1 MSADTA
7 RIDSLLEQMT
17 LEEKVSLTVGRD
29 SWTTNP
35 VERLGIPSL
44 WLSDGPTGLRKSRS
58 SDEIGIGGS
67 EPATCFPTASALASS
82 WDRDVMARVGK
93 AIGIE
98 AQSQGVQTL
107 LGPGLN
113 QKRSP
118 LGGRNFEY
126 LSEDPVLAAEMAAAF
141 VIAIQDEG
149 VGACPKHY
157 VANESETGR
166 MYVDTIIDER
176 TLRENY
182 LRPFEMVIEKSNPW
196 TIMESYNK
204 VNGEYVIESKRLLHD
219 ILHEEWGYRGI
230 VMSDWIATNDRVA
243 SMEAG
248 LHLQMPFGKT
258 EELVIAAVK
267 DGTLAESRLDE
278 IVREMLAYILKAD
291 AARKPATTFSE
302 DEHHQLARTIAA
314 ECVTL
319 LQNDGDLL
327 PLSPSAKVAVIGE
340 FAKSPR
346 YQGGGSS
353 MVMPTRIEN
362 LYAELSAIYGGNL
375 PYAAGYDGE
384 HTSDDLIAEAVET
397 ARDADIAVV
406 VIGLPDSYENEGAD
420 RQHIDLPDAHNAL
433 VSHIHQVQPNVVV
446 VLINGS
452 AVDLTWVSYVPAIVE
467 GWLTG
472 QAGGGAI
479 ADVLTGKVNPSGKLA
494 ETFPHRLEDTPA
506 YTSFWPDTNA
516 TIRFDE
522 GVFTG
527 YRWYDTRDIE
537 PMFPFGYGLSYTTF
551 EYSDL
556 RLSADRIGEDETL
569 DVKVTVTNT
578 GSRSGKE
585 VVQLYVHEHE
595 SRFPRAVRELKDFAK
610 VEIGAGESVD
620 VTLAVGGKDLAQ
632 WDVSVDGWV
641 VNTGEF
647 DVVVGSSS
655 RDLHLQ
661 ATFHVESTS
670 LPKKVFT
677 RESPM
682 GELMAVPSVAEIVR
696 ENMPTHFTEATGAD
710 MLMNFMQHMPL
721 QKLTMMGMISEE
733 DLQGLLAL
741 ANQHTASQA

>member
-1 MSADTA
+1 MDRVA
-7 RIDSLLEQMT
+7 R
-17 LEEKVSLTVGRD
+17 
-29 SWTTNP
+29 
-35 VERLGIPSL
+35 
-44 WLSDGPTGLRKSRS
+44 
-58 SDEIGIGGS
+58 
-67 EPATCFPTASALASS
+67 
-82 WDRDVMARVGK
+82 
-93 AIGIE
+93 AIGRE
-98 AQSQGVQTL
+98 AQAKGVHVL

-126 LSEDPVLAAEMAAAF
+126 LSEDPVLAAELAAAF
-141 VIAIQDEG
+141 VIAIQGEG

-182 LRPFEMVIEKSNPW
+182 LRPFEKVIEKSNPW
-196 TIMESYNK
+196 SIMESYNK

-230 VMSDWIATNDRVA
+230 VMSDWHATNDRVA

-258 EELVIAAVK
+258 EELVVAAVK
-267 DGTLAESRLDE
+267 DGTLAESRIDE
-278 IVREMLAYILKAD
+278 ILRELLPFILKAD
-291 AARKPATTFSE
+291 AARKPETTYSE
-302 DEHHQLARTIAA
+302 DEHHQLARELAA

-319 LQNDGDLL
+319 LQNEDNLL
-327 PLSPSAKVAVIGE
+327 PLSPNAKVAVIGE
-340 FAKSPR
+340 FAKKPR

-353 MVMPTRIEN
+353 MVNPTRVDN
-362 LYAELSAIYGGNL
+362 LYTELSAAYGGDL
-375 PYAAGYDGE
+375 PYAAGYEGE
-384 HTSDDLIAEAVET
+384 ITTNELIGEAVEA
-397 ARDADIAVV
+397 ARNADIAVV
-406 VIGLPDSYENEGAD
+406 VIGLPDSYENEGGD
-420 RQHIDLPDAHNAL
+420 REHIDMPDAHNTL
-433 VSHIHQVQPNVVV
+433 VSHIHEVQPSTVV

-494 ETFPHRLEDTPA
+494 ETFPHRLEDTPS
-506 YTSFWPDTNA
+506 YTSFWPNA
-516 TIRFDE
+516 HKTIVFDE

-537 PMFPFGYGLSYTTF
+537 PMFPFGHGLSYTTF

-556 RLSADRIGEDETL
+556 RLSADSIREDESLEVT
-569 DVKVTVTNT
+569 VTVTNT
-578 GSRSGKE
+578 GDRTGKE
-585 VVQLYVHEHE
+585 IVQLYVHEHQ

-620 VTLAVGGKDLAQ
+620 VTLAVAGNDLAQ
-632 WDVSVDGWV
+632 WDTAVNAWV
-641 VNTGEF
+641 VNTGDF
-647 DVVVGSSS
+647 DVIVGASS
-655 RDLHLQ
+655 RDLRLQ

-670 LPKKVFT
+670 LPAEVFD
-677 RESPM
+677 RESPL
-682 GELMAVPSVAEIVR
+682 GEMMKVPAVADLVKEKLP
-696 ENMPTHFTEATGAD
+696 PGFFDATGAD
-710 MLMNFMQHMPL
+710 MLMNFMHHMPV
-721 QKLTMMGMISEE
+721 QKFVVMGMIDEE
-733 DLQGLLAL
+733 QLQGLLAL
-741 ANQHTASQA
+741 ANQ